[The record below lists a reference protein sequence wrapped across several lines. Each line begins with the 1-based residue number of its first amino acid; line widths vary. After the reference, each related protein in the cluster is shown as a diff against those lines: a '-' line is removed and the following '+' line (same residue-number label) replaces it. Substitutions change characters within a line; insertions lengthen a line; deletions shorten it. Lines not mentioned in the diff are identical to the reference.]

1 MPINKNEI
9 TKEMIEKAMQCK
21 TVDELIALAKTEGFE
36 ITNEEAEAYMAE
48 LADIELDGVKLKNV
62 AGGGKVCYADG
73 ARKLIHSLTV
83 LLQILM

>member
-21 TVDELIALAKTEGFE
+21 TVDELIE

-73 ARKLIHSLTV
+73 CALR
-83 LLQILM
+83 MPGN